1 MYYCFSLR
9 FVIIL
14 TIITLSIKISTIV
27 APNAISSLFN
37 CWNSRLFTIKIVN
50 PMVSYT
56 QVVVVVVVVGFF
68 FFFNYLKNF
77 TFNSMMDQLCFS
89 FIFKC
94 FTLLTFSSHNN
105 MVIEWYNSKIQFHN
119 FLSLDQNIVLHSC
132 AKQPQI

>member
-1 MYYCFSLR
+1 MISFFMYYCFSLR

-50 PMVSYT
+50 PMVLYT
-56 QVVVVVVVVGFF
+56 QVVVVVFF
-68 FFFNYLKNF
+68 FFYYLKNF

-94 FTLLTFSSHNN
+94 FTLLTFSFHNN

-119 FLSLDQNIVLHSC
+119 F
-132 AKQPQI
+132 